1 MSQIPW
7 VIQEQTQLKLDILKK
22 YIAPW
27 ATILFKQAKK
37 INCTQKLLYIDGFS
51 GPGVYYK
58 DKSLSETVDG
68 SPIVVARIAN
78 NLINEDRERKFNII
92 CIDKD
97 TRCLELLEPKLNSI
111 NMYNQFWDIRK
122 NLFENEIYKILNE
135 EKLPPTFCF
144 IDPFGY
150 SIDISVIRDIL
161 TNPISEVF
169 VNFMI
174 YDVIRAANNPLMV
187 DILINLFGD
196 NDFMHIT
203 DTIPEIKQEKLLSL
217 YCEKLKKYTD
227 VRYVLPFRVNTPGMY
242 SRPRFYLIHLSNNYT
257 ALKLMK
263 DRMYNFCTTNFKL
276 EALGKKEN
284 DICLFD
290 LFEEI
295 DFKELLLNRIKL
307 INNMTYNEIE
317 EWAYE
322 NTCGVSKTIKQKLI
336 ELEEEK
342 KIRIDRLPRQRK
354 STVNGNARISS
365 I

>member
-22 YIAPW
+22 YVAPW
-27 ATILFKQAKK
+27 ATILFQQAKK
-37 INCTQKLLYIDGFS
+37 IKCTQKLLYIDGFS
-51 GPGVYYK
+51 GPGIYYK
-58 DKSLSETVDG
+58 DESKSETVDG
-68 SPIVVARIAN
+68 SPIIVAKIAN
-78 NLINEDRERKFNII
+78 KLIHEDIERIFNII

-97 TRCLELLEPKLNSI
+97 TKCLELLRPQLNNI
-111 NMYNQFWDIRK
+111 NIYKQFWDIRE
-122 NLFENEIYKILNE
+122 NLFENEIYEILNE
-135 EKLPPTFCF
+135 KKLPPTFCF

-174 YDVIRAANNPLMV
+174 YDVVRATGNTSMIDTLTK
-187 DILINLFGD
+187 LFGD
-196 NDFMHIT
+196 NNFTDIT
-203 DTIPEIKQEKLLSL
+203 DTIPENKQEKLLSL
-217 YCEKLKKYTD
+217 YCENLKKYTD
-227 VRYVLPFRVNTPGMY
+227 VKYVLPFRVNTPRMY
-242 SRPRFYLIHLSNNYT
+242 SRPRFYLIHLSNHFI

-263 DRMYNFCTTNFKL
+263 DRMHNFCTTNFKL

-284 DICLFD
+284 NICLFD

-295 DFKELLLNRIKL
+295 NFKDLLLDKIKL
-307 INNMTYNEIE
+307 TKNITYNEIE

-336 ELEEEK
+336 ELEK
-342 KIRIDRLPRQRK
+342 DNKIKIDRLPRQRK
-354 STVNGNARISS
+354 STVSGNARISLK
-365 I
+365 